1 METGSHYRNDVG
13 DADGYAIEDYG
24 EGDGFA
30 ATHATSFLTGALLAF
45 VFALILEALTLV
57 GIPSVSPFDLSQW
70 MPLRILVFFCA
81 LVPMA
86 SVFVYRLTRLKTGV
100 FEAVGAHALPY
111 TLTLDGVI
119 GGLLIGW
126 ALGIP
131 LASIA
136 GDAGDAR
143 YSMVAGALF
152 TSILLLAI
160 HRKLVARA
168 LEWGFLILALS
179 FGTCF
184 CLLMPTGAEIS
195 WDGATHFKNANGLSY
210 VFDARYTGAD
220 RIMCVGGLEGSLYL
234 TGTLSYTEQQWV
246 ELNSR
251 LVDFPH
257 AILEDD
263 TSESASDILRR
274 AEKTEEVT
282 VCEGTS
288 VYPDGNFWSFRSI
301 GLIPNA
307 IGLWLGRLLG
317 LDCIGRYLLAR
328 LTSVFVYSI
337 VFFCA
342 VRALRRGKL
351 IMSAIGLAPTSLM
364 MAANFSYDPW
374 TICFCALFA
383 GKLVGALQS
392 NRTLDAWDSLSIAA
406 PLVVGAIVKAVL
418 FPLALMLL
426 LLPKRRFRDAG
437 AYAAHLGITAGS
449 MLVLLASFVVP
460 YIMPSGSV
468 ESQNDARGGSDV
480 SVAGQIAYVREHPAD
495 TLKMSLGFALGM
507 FNPLH
512 LGFGLSPA
520 DENLLYYFPYLIATD
535 APLNEFL
542 ATLEYVLLLFVGI
555 TDGGP
560 EDEGYK
566 GVFPKVWTTI
576 SCLLSFAL
584 ISGALYASFTDVGR
598 DTISGVQYRYLIPLL
613 APFFLVVLNTPLRR
627 REGEDWYG
635 VAFSFVECVLLLLV
649 TANSF
654 MILF

>member
-1 METGSHYRNDVG
+1 MGTPRRFREDVRYSDDYVTG
-13 DADGYAIEDYG
+13 DYG
-24 EGDGFA
+24 DGDGFA
-30 ATHATSFLTGALLAF
+30 ASHATSFLTGALLAF
-45 VFALILEALTLV
+45 VFALILEVLTLV
-57 GIPSVSPFDLSQW
+57 GTPSVSPFDFSEW
-70 MPLRILVFFCA
+70 KVARIFVFFCA
-81 LVPMA
+81 LVPLA
-86 SVFVYRLTRLKTGV
+86 SIFIYRLTRVKTGI
-100 FEAVGAHALPY
+100 FESVGAHAVSY
-111 TLTLDGVI
+111 VLTLVGIV

-143 YSMVAGALF
+143 YGMVAGALVV
-152 TSILLLAI
+152 SILLLAI
-160 HRKLVARA
+160 HHKLVARA

-184 CLLMPTGAEIS
+184 CMLMPTGAEIS
-195 WDGATHFKNANGLSY
+195 WDGATHFKNATGLSY

-257 AILEDD
+257 ANLEDD
-263 TSESASDILRR
+263 AAESASDILRR
-274 AEKTEEVT
+274 AERGEEVT
-282 VCEGTS
+282 VCEGMDA
-288 VYPDGNFWSFRSI
+288 YPDGTFWSFRSI

-307 IGLWLGRLLG
+307 VGLWLGRLFG

-337 VFFCA
+337 VFFYA
-342 VRALRRGKL
+342 VRALQRGKL

-374 TICFCALFA
+374 TICFTALFA

-392 NRTLDAWDSLSIAA
+392 NRMLDAWDSLSIAA
-406 PLVVGAIVKAVL
+406 PLVVGAVVKAVL
-418 FPLALMLL
+418 FPLGLMLL
-426 LLPKRRFRDAG
+426 LLPRRRFEDDG

-449 MLVLLASFVVP
+449 MLILLASFVVP

-480 SVAGQIAYVREHPAD
+480 SVAGQMSYVRKHPGD
-495 TLKMSLGFALGM
+495 TFKMSLEFALGM
-507 FNPLH
+507 FNPLD

-542 ATLEYVLLLFVGI
+542 AALEYILLLFVGI

-566 GVFPKVWTTI
+566 GVFPKVWTAI
-576 SCLLSFAL
+576 SCILAFAL

-613 APFFLVVLNTPLRR
+613 APFLLVVLNTPLRR
-627 REGEDWYG
+627 RVGEDWYG